1 MTELDACGTSREREE
16 APPTVRPL
24 QKTGVPQRSA
34 RCLGAEKLYGG
45 RVSRNHLHMNSRKMV
60 AERLARFVSVT
71 MIGAVLVLANG
82 CKGGGPGGTAA
93 APAPSTGAIASTPEA
108 RKALKQPFTTPPV
121 VKKNL
126 YPPIEEAAPDIA
138 DAEKQARAEGKRV
151 LLDFGGD
158 WCGDCQVLDIYFH
171 QEPNATLLN
180 KNFVKVNVNIGHED
194 ANVDLAHK
202 YGVPLQGVP
211 ALAVLS
217 PDGKVLTSQN
227 KEFSDMRYMEPG
239 SVTEFLNHWKP

>member
-1 MTELDACGTSREREE
+1 M
-16 APPTVRPL
+16 V
-24 QKTGVPQRSA
+24 
-34 RCLGAEKLYGG
+34 GG
-45 RVSRNHLHMNSRKMV
+45 RVLRSV
-60 AERLARFVSVT
+60 AVT
-71 MIGAVLVLANG
+71 MFGASLVLAGG
-82 CKGGGPGGTAA
+82 CKASGPGGSGETPAA
-93 APAPSTGAIASTPEA
+93 SSAAVASTPEA
-108 RKALKQPFTTPPV
+108 RKAAHQPFTTPPA

-126 YPPIEEAAPDIA
+126 YPPIEQAAPDIA
-138 DAEKQARAEGKRV
+138 KAEKQARAEGKRV

-171 QEPNATLLN
+171 QEPNASLLN

-202 YGVPLQGVP
+202 YGVPLGGVP

-217 PDGKVLTSQN
+217 PDGKLLTSQN

-239 SVTEFLNHWKP
+239 SVTEFLNHWKPQSGAPATSPSGF

>member
-1 MTELDACGTSREREE
+1 MRTIALKAPSRSATASVLLPLGLLASLSGCKSS
-16 APPTVRPL
+16 APPAANST
-24 QKTGVPQRSA
+24 SA
-34 RCLGAEKLYGG
+34 
-45 RVSRNHLHMNSRKMV
+45 
-60 AERLARFVSVT
+60 
-71 MIGAVLVLANG
+71 
-82 CKGGGPGGTAA
+82 TASA
-93 APAPSTGAIASTPEA
+93 APSTPAE
-108 RKALKQPFTTPPV
+108 RKALHQPFTPPPA

-138 DAEKQARAEGKRV
+138 KAEKEARAEGKRV

-171 QEPNATLLN
+171 QEPNAALLN
-180 KNFVKVNVNIGHED
+180 KNFVKVNVNIGRED

-217 PDGKVLTSQN
+217 PEGKLITSQN
-227 KEFSDMRYMEPG
+227 TEFSDMRYMEPS
-239 SVTEFLNHWKP
+239 SVTEFLNKWKPQSGEQAVTHAGAASASPSRS

>member
-1 MTELDACGTSREREE
+1 MLGMRISLSKTSSFLAA
-16 APPTVRPL
+16 APHPRAGGPRA
-24 QKTGVPQRSA
+24 PRS
-34 RCLGAEKLYGG
+34 
-45 RVSRNHLHMNSRKMV
+45 
-60 AERLARFVSVT
+60 
-71 MIGAVLVLANG
+71 G
-82 CKGGGPGGTAA
+82 CKGSASPPAAGATASA
-93 APAPSTGAIASTPEA
+93 APDTPAA
-108 RKALKQPFTTPPV
+108 RKALHQPFTTPPA

-138 DAEKQARAEGKRV
+138 RAEKQARAEGKRV

-171 QEPNATLLN
+171 QEPNASLLN
-180 KNFVKVNVNIGHED
+180 KNFVKVIVNIGHED
-194 ANVDLAHK
+194 ANVDLAHR

-217 PDGKVLTSQN
+217 PEGKLLTSQN

-239 SVTEFLNHWKP
+239 SVTEFLNHWKPAASTPSGAPHVPPSGS